1 MAAFR
6 LIRII
11 VHSVQMVKSV
21 DALSSVGGSAKCASL
36 TPVLGIKKDLLMLI
50 FFRFNIN

>member
-11 VHSVQMVKSV
+11 VHSVQMVKLV

-36 TPVLGIKKDLLMLI
+36 TPVLGTNLDQFLQV
-50 FFRFNIN
+50 F